1 MNINRYSL
9 TNLNLI
15 VILPQKCGMP
25 TSEKIETT
33 ISGSYVATN
42 AIGVVNNNFVY
53 EPCVALS

>member
-1 MNINRYSL
+1 MDINRYSL

-15 VILPQKCGMP
+15 TILPQKYGMR

-33 ISGSYVATN
+33 ISGSFAPTN
-42 AIGVVNNNFVY
+42 AIVVVNKNLVY

>member
-1 MNINRYSL
+1 MDINRYSL

-15 VILPQKCGMP
+15 TILPQKCGMR

-33 ISGSYVATN
+33 CSGSYLATN
-42 AIGVVNNNFVY
+42 AIVVVNNNLVY

>member
-15 VILPQKCGMP
+15 TILPQKCGMR

-33 ISGSYVATN
+33 SSGSYVATN
-42 AIGVVNNNFVY
+42 TIVVVNKNLVN

>member
-15 VILPQKCGMP
+15 TILPQKCGMR

-33 ISGSYVATN
+33 ISGSYAPTN
-42 AIGVVNNNFVY
+42 AIVVVNKNLVY